1 MGCPSGQRKIRFAI
15 NLDKWG
21 EETTWEIKQLRTN
34 DVVLRNSR
42 TYTEYDEEVL
52 DKCVDSGE
60 PEEQYELSVY
70 DEVVSFHSLLQIGLS
85 YPSWRS
91 LLIFSSCSYSFV
103 QYMHRET
110 GSAVNQVKD
119 PTHSPSKNQEG
130 SIA

>member
-70 DEVVSFHSLLQIGLS
+70 DEVVSLHSLLQIGLS

-91 LLIFSSCSYSFV
+91 LLIFSSCLFFCAIY
-103 QYMHRET
+103 
-110 GSAVNQVKD
+110 A
-119 PTHSPSKNQEG
+119 
-130 SIA
+130 